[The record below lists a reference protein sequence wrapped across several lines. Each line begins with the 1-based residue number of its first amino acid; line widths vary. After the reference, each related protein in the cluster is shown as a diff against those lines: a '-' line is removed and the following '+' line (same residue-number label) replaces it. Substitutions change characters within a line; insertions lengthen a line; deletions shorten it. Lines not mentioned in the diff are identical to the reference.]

1 MTLSELNS
9 YRSTQKEIE
18 CLEKQIRTQV
28 VFNYAKEPLKDSS
41 YAQKLDEI
49 DAITKQEFQRSELL
63 KQARSRAVSEYNK
76 LTEYISHIPDS
87 QTRTIFY
94 LRFIECLKWN
104 SIADRIGGN
113 NTEDSVKKRCYRYVG
128 KG

>member
-1 MTLSELNS
+1 MTLRELNS
-9 YRSTQKEIE
+9 YRSSCKEIE
-18 CLEKQIRTQV
+18 YLENQIRTQV
-28 VFNYAKEPLKDSS
+28 VFNYVNDKSESSS

-49 DAITKQEFQRSELL
+49 DAMTKQEFQRNELL
-63 KQARSRAVSEYNK
+63 KQARSRALSEYNK

>member
-9 YRSTQKEIE
+9 YKLTQKEIE
-18 CLEKQIRTQV
+18 CLENQIRTQV
-28 VFNYAKEPLKDSS
+28 VFNYAKDPLKNSS
-41 YAQKLDEI
+41 YARKLDEI
-49 DAITKQEFQRSELL
+49 DALTKQEFQRSELL
-63 KQARSRAVSEYNK
+63 NEARARAVSEYNK

-104 SIADRIGGN
+104 SIADRLGGN